1 LRRITC
7 TVGPWL
13 CDERHVVAAFM
24 SYRTQPWQLL
34 MAAGSVLLSACTL
47 PVVSSSASLPAEPQA
62 QIVSVE
68 GRSYLITPLTASTW
82 TVTPKGVDRPIDN
95 SASGKAALIQAIEKT
110 SGCKVTDS
118 DLSRQGL
125 QLDAQ
130 VDCGA
135 RLKN

>member
-1 LRRITC
+1 MSLRCGKSCRAYLVT
-7 TVGPWL
+7 
-13 CDERHVVAAFM
+13 AAV
-24 SYRTQPWQLL
+24 SALL
-34 MAAGSVLLSACTL
+34 GACGVTGNS
-47 PVVSSSASLPAEPQA
+47 PPIDSPGNPQV
-62 QIVSVE
+62 QTVSVE
-68 GRSYLITPLTASTW
+68 GAAYLISPLTASTW
-82 TVTPKGVDRPIDN
+82 TATSTTADRPVGN
-95 SASGKAALIQAIEKT
+95 SATSKAALIQAIEET

>member
-1 LRRITC
+1 
-7 TVGPWL
+7 
-13 CDERHVVAAFM
+13 M
-24 SYRTQPWQLL
+24 SYRYQPCQLV
-34 MAAGSVLLSACTL
+34 MAAGSIFLSACTPPL
-47 PVVSSSASLPAEPQA
+47 VPSSSSGLAEPQA
-62 QIVSVE
+62 QTVRVD

-82 TVTPKGVDRPIDN
+82 TATTKGADRTIDD
-95 SASGKAALIQAIEKT
+95 SASGKAALLEAIEKT

-118 DLSRQGL
+118 DFSRQGL